1 MKFQIAIFA
10 LILGLG
16 SLTCMSVNAD
26 ETPVGPYLST
36 IGTATID
43 ATPDIAT
50 INIEVSYLAK
60 DAVEAKRKVD
70 DRVVQYLD
78 FLRKK
83 GIHPKDIDAANLS
96 TQPEYDYQQGSSKLK
111 GFRAIRHVQVKLR
124 QIGKINELLDGAL
137 KMGLNEIS
145 TIKLGVANPESYHE
159 QVRQKAIQNA
169 LLLAKSLANGFK
181 VKLGPIYSVNYQ
193 TDNEPSPLPVM
204 FLRAENATSSASQT
218 YQQQTIHFKD
228 QVAVVFRLQNR

>member
-1 MKFQIAIFA
+1 MKLQTAIFA
-10 LILGLG
+10 LIIGLA
-16 SLTCMSVNAD
+16 SFACMPVDAD
-26 ETPVGPYLST
+26 ETPAGPYLST
-36 IGTATID
+36 IGTANMD
-43 ATPDIAT
+43 AKPDIAT

-70 DRVVQYLD
+70 DRVAQYLD

-83 GIHPKDIDAANLS
+83 GIGPKDINSANLS
-96 TQPEYDYQQGSSKLK
+96 TQPEYDYQHGSSKLK
-111 GFRAIRHVQVKLR
+111 GFRAIRQVQVILR
-124 QIGKINELLDGAL
+124 KIGKLNEILDGAL
-137 KMGLNEIS
+137 KLGLNEIRA
-145 TIKLGVANPESYHE
+145 IKLGVASPESYHE

-169 LLLAKSLANGFK
+169 LLQARSLANGFK
-181 VKLGPIYSVNYQ
+181 VKLGPIYSIHYQ

-228 QVAVVFRLQNR
+228 QVAVVFGLQNR